1 MIGYCPIDFDE
12 PIEDFQPSRK
22 TGSLWRINLRK
33 AKATPQPKNV
43 TVDEDTEC
51 KLCCHVFFIVGV
63 IALAA
68 MDSVKKVKYIF
79 LLVFSI
85 PKNAQKMF
93 TIRV

>member
-22 TGSLWRINLRK
+22 REVVAYNLRK

-51 KLCCHVFFIVGV
+51 NYVVMFFIGGV
-63 IALAA
+63 VALAA
-68 MDSVKKVKYIF
+68 MDSVKK
-79 LLVFSI
+79 
-85 PKNAQKMF
+85 
-93 TIRV
+93 